1 MSVLGNIWL
10 LWADEAGITTVEYA
24 LLLAF
29 VSVAAIAAW
38 QELGRRVSVTIGA
51 THIALPTS

>member
-1 MSVLGNIWL
+1 MGDIWL

-29 VSVAAIAAW
+29 VSVVAIGAW
-38 QELGRRVSVTIGA
+38 QELGQRVSATIGEA
-51 THIALPTS
+51 QIALPTS